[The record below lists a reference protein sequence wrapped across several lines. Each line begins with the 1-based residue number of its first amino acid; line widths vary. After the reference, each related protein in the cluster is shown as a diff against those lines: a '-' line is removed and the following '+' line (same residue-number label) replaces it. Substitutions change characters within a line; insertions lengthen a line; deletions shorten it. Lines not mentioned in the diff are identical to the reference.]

1 VTYSEAYEQITA
13 WLEKSG
19 VEAVSGAVLD
29 NQGSCIVSSGKDRH
43 CAVILPPDQTT
54 LYFVTTL
61 YTLNLE
67 SDGDLLAFCLCLN
80 SYALSN
86 MQTAAI
92 GLDID
97 NRQLVFRSA
106 HELHASMIPE
116 LDELLHSFLDKASD
130 IKKQITTYR
139 QSGNIKEA
147 PALQPGW
154 VNHDI
159 FNGIRA

>member
-1 VTYSEAYEQITA
+1 MTYSEAYEQVSA
-13 WLEKSG
+13 WLEASG
-19 VEAVSGAVLD
+19 IEAVSGRVLD
-29 NQGSCIVSSGKDRH
+29 NEGSCIVSCGDNRH
-43 CAVILPPDQTT
+43 CAVILPEDQST
-54 LYFVTTL
+54 LYFVSTL

-80 SYALSN
+80 SYALAN

-116 LDELLHSFLDKASD
+116 LNELLESFLDKASE
-130 IKKQITTYR
+130 IKEQISTYR
-139 QSGNIKEA
+139 QSGNVDEVS
-147 PALQPGW
+147 ALQTGW
-154 VNHDI
+154 GNHT
-159 FNGIRA
+159 RAC